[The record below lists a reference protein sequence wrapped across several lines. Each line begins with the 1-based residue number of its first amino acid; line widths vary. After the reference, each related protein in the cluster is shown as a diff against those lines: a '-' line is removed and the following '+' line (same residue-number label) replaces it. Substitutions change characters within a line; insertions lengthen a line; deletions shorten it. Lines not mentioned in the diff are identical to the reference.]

1 MIFDHLD
8 IDHNGLLSEN
18 ELTEAL
24 MLMKSFRGNRSK
36 AQDEVMKILEVAD
49 MNRNGGLDYSEWV
62 IATAHS
68 EN

>member
-8 IDHNGLLSEN
+8 IDHNGLLSQG

-24 MLMKSFRGNRSK
+24 MLMKSFRGDRGK
-36 AQDEVMKILEVAD
+36 AQGEVLKILAVAD

-62 IATAHS
+62 IATSH
-68 EN
+68 